1 MKNHQSRPS
10 TALSHIYRYQ
20 EGRLFGQSN
29 VTLHSAAAD
38 TSTRLYAALETPY
51 LYPVDSTQHTLE
63 KKIYRAIN
71 LAIDGICLCQDAVEA
86 VLQPSGPR
94 KKRILDIGY
103 GSADW

>member
-1 MKNHQSRPS
+1 M
-10 TALSHIYRYQ
+10 
-20 EGRLFGQSN
+20 
-29 VTLHSAAAD
+29 
-38 TSTRLYAALETPY
+38 
-51 LYPVDSTQHTLE
+51 QHTLE